1 MIEVDDLFNLF
12 SPEDNNYSNTYV
24 DFTTQP
30 VYKLGMYR
38 KLILNHINFKKK
50 VIYFFKKSNAE
61 LSLEEMAEA
70 GEFVA
75 YNRAW
80 HYIKDITLEDD
91 DHIEAI
97 VTHSNKALETAF
109 ELGIKFF
116 QKTEEYEKC
125 AHLLKLLKKS
135 QEFSN

>member
-61 LSLEEMAEA
+61 LS
-70 GEFVA
+70 FPV
-75 YNRAW
+75 
-80 HYIKDITLEDD
+80 T
-91 DHIEAI
+91 IEPYYY
-97 VTHSNKALETAF
+97 
-109 ELGIKFF
+109 EL
-116 QKTEEYEKC
+116 Q
-125 AHLLKLLKKS
+125 
-135 QEFSN
+135 

>member
-125 AHLLKLLKKS
+125 A
-135 QEFSN
+135 

>member
-91 DHIEAI
+91 DHVEAI
-97 VTHSNKALETAF
+97 VTHGNSALETAF